1 MAYKRLSDYVR
12 DVSVRNKDLK
22 VTNLLGLSVYKEF
35 MPSIAYTIGTDML
48 TYKVVAPD
56 QLVYICI
63 DSSCKVET
71 QYNNIILY
79 KQENEKLTELQSLL
93 FAKMGQYYKM
103 KNDDSK
109 RLFYS

>member
-1 MAYKRLSDYVR
+1 MAYKRVGDYIREVI
-12 DVSVRNKDLK
+12 RNKDLK
-22 VTNLLGLSVYKEF
+22 VTNLLGLSVSKEL
-35 MPSIAYTIGTDML
+35 MPSIANAIGTDVSIN
-48 TYKVVAPD
+48 KVVAPD

-93 FAKMGQYYKM
+93 
-103 KNDDSK
+103 
-109 RLFYS
+109 